1 MLFRHAEHNKKVCSL
16 VIKSIDAQHGTCEA
30 YTRSKGEEPD
40 GQEMEK
46 IMSGSSKTERVLEH
60 LAGLFDVKYP
70 GQVDLKNRAME
81 LYRTAISRESDFES
95 QITIS
100 GQSATL
106 RNLMAKH
113 QDIYLQIK
121 ALK

>member
-1 MLFRHAEHNKKVCSL
+1 
-16 VIKSIDAQHGTCEA
+16 
-30 YTRSKGEEPD
+30 
-40 GQEMEK
+40 MEK